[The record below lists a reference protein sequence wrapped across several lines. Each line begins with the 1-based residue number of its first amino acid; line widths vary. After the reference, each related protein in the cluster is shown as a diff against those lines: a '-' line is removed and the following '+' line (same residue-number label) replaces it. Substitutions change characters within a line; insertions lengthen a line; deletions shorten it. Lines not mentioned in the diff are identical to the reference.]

1 MSESFSG
8 RHALGGT
15 GGVSCPSCGVSHTRQ
30 ARGAFL
36 RSLNARLGWWAVGL
50 AAGVVV
56 LLPILGVIG
65 AAVITDPGW
74 GASLALGLS
83 GAVAVATALA
93 AGVVAVVKGERS
105 ILLLGPLLFGA
116 FWVMFVLG
124 EFLSPH

>member
-1 MSESFSG
+1 M
-8 RHALGGT
+8 
-15 GGVSCPSCGVSHTRQ
+15 
-30 ARGAFL
+30 
-36 RSLNARLGWWAVGL
+36 
-50 AAGVVV
+50 

-65 AAVITDPGW
+65 ANVITDPGW
-74 GASLALGLS
+74 GASLAPGLS

-93 AGVVAVVKGERS
+93 AGAVAVVAVVKGERS

>member
-1 MSESFSG
+1 
-8 RHALGGT
+8 
-15 GGVSCPSCGVSHTRQ
+15 
-30 ARGAFL
+30 
-36 RSLNARLGWWAVGL
+36 
-50 AAGVVV
+50 V

-65 AAVITDPGW
+65 ANVITDPGW

-93 AGVVAVVKGERS
+93 AGVIAVIAIVKGERS
-105 ILLLGPLLFGA
+105 LLLLGPLLFGA